1 MLSEFAVAG
10 IYVPPLFV
18 YVVAAAPACWLVRAP
33 ERSGLSRRVWHPAL
47 FEIAVS
53 AALASALLLCLT
65 QR

>member
-18 YVVAAAPACWLVRAP
+18 HVVAAARRWLVRALLRAAACP
-33 ERSGLSRRVWHPAL
+33 AVWHPAL
-47 FEIAVS
+47 FEIAVGGTGVG
-53 AALASALLLCLT
+53 AASLCLT

>member
-18 YVVAAAPACWLVRAP
+18 YVVAAAPGWLVRALLA
-33 ERSGLSRRVWHPAL
+33 RSGLSRRVWHPAL

-53 AALASALLLCLT
+53 AALASALLLYV
-65 QR
+65 

>member
-18 YVVAAAPACWLVRAP
+18 YVVAAAPACWLVRALLA
-33 ERSGLSRRVWHPAL
+33 RSGLSRRVWHPAL

-53 AALASALLLCLT
+53 AALASALLLYV
-65 QR
+65 